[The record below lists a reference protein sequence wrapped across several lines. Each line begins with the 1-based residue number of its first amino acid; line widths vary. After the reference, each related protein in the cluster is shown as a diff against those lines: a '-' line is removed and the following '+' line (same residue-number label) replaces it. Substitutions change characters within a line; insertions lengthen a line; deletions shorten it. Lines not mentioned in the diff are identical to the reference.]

1 MYNLQDCPAESM
13 GLIEFDAVQNYIQ
26 DIHTVYPA
34 IEGRVT
40 LYASEDKAPGSASQA
55 VVSMSVL
62 LITIVSIFNCI

>member
-1 MYNLQDCPAESM
+1 MYNLQDFPAESM

-40 LYASEDKAPGSASQA
+40 LYAEDKAPGSASQA